1 MLDIHPMRP
10 VPHLAVPHR
19 AVPRTRNRRLAVLLA
34 LLGLLMQG
42 VAPYLPMPAM
52 DGGAAE
58 PRIAGFIAGL
68 PICLSARPVADGNR
82 APSAPHPG
90 DCAACLVMAQAGATL
105 VPALAEFAPPSLDG
119 REAGAAARSL
129 PARAAPAGAFSS
141 RAPPVSA

>member
-1 MLDIHPMRP
+1 MSAAPRTPARARTDRS
-10 VPHLAVPHR
+10 LAV
-19 AVPRTRNRRLAVLLA
+19 A
-34 LLGLLMQG
+34 LIALGLVLQAL
-42 VAPYLPMPAM
+42 APYLPMPAM
-52 DGGAAE
+52 DRQGVGGT
-58 PRIAGFIAGL
+58 AGFIAGL
-68 PICLSARPVADGNR
+68 PICLSGATPSEGKPS
-82 APSAPHPG
+82 PSAPHPG